1 MLRLRVLGSSG
12 IHPIADNPASGFLV
26 ETEETCLWLDAGTG
40 TFAAFQQV
48 EELARVSALMV
59 THGHGDHCLDVVPLH
74 YAMRFHPQ
82 GPFKVPCLAP
92 VDVWRRLS
100 AFLVGT
106 DTATETSGSSP
117 LSKGGTK
124 RHPGNPGSGEAN
136 GAGMEPGKL
145 TRTFDFQPAKDG
157 DTAEVGDL
165 RLSFRRTQHQ
175 VPTLA
180 VRIEHEDRVL
190 VYTADT
196 GPAVDLAPFAK
207 GAHLLLAEATYAGER
222 IGPPV
227 HLTAAQAGALAHR
240 AEARQLVLTHLAPGV
255 DPSQAKEEAREEAVE
270 IGVSLARPGRVIQL
284 T

>member
-12 IHPIADNPASGFLV
+12 IHPIADNPATGFLV

-48 EELARVSALMV
+48 EDLARVSAV
-59 THGHGDHCLDVVPLH
+59 VITHGHGDHCLDIIPLH

-82 GPFKVPCLAP
+82 GPFKVPLIAP
-92 VDVWRRLS
+92 DDVWRRLS
-100 AFLVGT
+100 AFLLGAEGET
-106 DTATETSGSSP
+106 ENPTAGAVASP
-117 LSKGGTK
+117 RTASDDGG
-124 RHPGNPGSGEAN
+124 NEA
-136 GAGMEPGKL
+136 GKL
-145 TRTFDFQPAKDG
+145 GRTFDFRPAEDG
-157 DTAEVGDL
+157 DTAEIGDL
-165 RLSFRRTQHQ
+165 RLSFRRTEHQ

-180 VRIEHEDRVL
+180 VRIEHGDRVL

-196 GPAVDLAPFAK
+196 GPAADLAPFAQ

-222 IGPPV
+222 VGPPV
-227 HLTAAQAGALAHR
+227 HLSAAQAGALACR

-255 DPSQAKEEAREEAVE
+255 DPSQAKEEARGEAGE

>member
-48 EELARVSALMV
+48 EELARVSAV
-59 THGHGDHCLDVVPLH
+59 VITHGHGDHCLDVIPLH
-74 YAMRFHPQ
+74 YAMRFHRQ
-82 GPFKVPCLAP
+82 GPFKVPFFAP
-92 VDVWRRLS
+92 LDVWRRLS
-100 AFLVGT
+100 AFLLGT
-106 DTATETSGSSP
+106 EEDPGDSGSASDGDNVGN
-117 LSKGGTK
+117 SGNGT
-124 RHPGNPGSGEAN
+124 
-136 GAGMEPGKL
+136 EPGKL
-145 TRTFDFQPAKDG
+145 GRTFEFQPAEDG
-157 DTAEVGDL
+157 DTVEIGDL
-165 RLSFRRTQHQ
+165 RLSFRRTEHQ

-196 GPAVDLAPFAK
+196 GPAADLAPFAK

-222 IGPPV
+222 VGPPV

-240 AEARQLVLTHLAPGV
+240 TEARQLVLTHLAPGV
-255 DPSQAKEEAREEAVE
+255 DPSQAKEEARAEAAE

-284 T
+284 A

>member
-59 THGHGDHCLDVVPLH
+59 THGHGDHCLDVFPLH

-82 GPFKVPCLAP
+82 GALKVPFWAP
-92 VDVWRRLS
+92 EDVWRRLS
-100 AFLVGT
+100 SFVAGT
-106 DTATETSGSSP
+106 EAANRTPSSSP
-117 LSKGGTK
+117 PSTGD
-124 RHPGNPGSGEAN
+124 GSEL
-136 GAGMEPGKL
+136 GKL
-145 TRTFDFQPAKDG
+145 TRTFDFQPTEDG
-157 DTAEVGDL
+157 DTAEIGDL
-165 RLSFRRTQHQ
+165 RLSFRATEHQ

-196 GPAVDLAPFAK
+196 GPAVDLAPFAQ

-227 HLTAAQAGALAHR
+227 HLTAAQAGALARR

-255 DPSQAKEEAREEAVE
+255 EPTQAKEEAREEAGE

>member
-26 ETEETCLWLDAGTG
+26 ETEEACLWLDAGTG

-48 EELARVSALMV
+48 EELALVSALVV

-74 YAMRFHPQ
+74 YAMRFHRQ
-82 GPFKVPCLAP
+82 GPFKVPFLAP
-92 VDVWRRLS
+92 ADVWQRLS
-100 AFLVGT
+100 AFLLGT
-106 DTATETSGSSP
+106 EQTTGNTADGD
-117 LSKGGTK
+117 G
-124 RHPGNPGSGEAN
+124 AN
-136 GAGMEPGKL
+136 ESGKL
-145 TRTFDFQPAKDG
+145 GRTFDFQPVDDG
-157 DTAEVGDL
+157 DTVEIGDL
-165 RLSFRRTQHQ
+165 RLSFRRTEHQ

-180 VRIEHEDRVL
+180 VRVEHGDRML

-196 GPAVDLAPFAK
+196 GPGADLAPFAK

-222 IGPPV
+222 AGPPV
-227 HLTAAQAGALAHR
+227 HLTAAQAGALAQR

-255 DPSQAKEEAREEAVE
+255 DPGQAKEEAREEAGGE

>member
-12 IHPIADNPASGFLV
+12 IHPVADNPASGFLV
-26 ETEETCLWLDAGTG
+26 ETEETCLWLDAGSG

-82 GPFKVPCLAP
+82 GPYKVPFVSPA
-92 VDVWRRLS
+92 DVWRRLS
-100 AFLVGT
+100 AFLLGAEQGT
-106 DTATETSGSSP
+106 GDTSSNPGRPAARPAADDGETASGSFDAP
-117 LSKGGTK
+117 
-124 RHPGNPGSGEAN
+124 
-136 GAGMEPGKL
+136 EPGKL
-145 TRTFDFQPAKDG
+145 GRTFDFQPAVDG
-157 DTAEVGDL
+157 DSVEIGDL
-165 RLSFRRTQHQ
+165 RLSFRRTEHQ

-227 HLTAAQAGALAHR
+227 HLTAAQAGALARR

-255 DPSQAKEEAREEAVE
+255 DPSQAKDEAREEAGE